1 MFYIFINFK
10 TYRQASG
17 AAAVELASYCRR
29 VDEEFSQVKVVPVVQ
44 ALDAWRV
51 KQEAKITP
59 WLQHLDWHKPGR
71 ATGWINLETALANG
85 AGGTLLNHSEH
96 SIPPGTAKQVLKRT
110 TQIKQEF
117 GTIVCAG
124 TLGQVKRWSYLKA
137 DFLAYEIK
145 QLIASGRA
153 ITEEKP
159 QSVKK
164 AVAIAKKAGLLLLV
178 GAGISQPEDVTLAQ
192 EMGAAG
198 VLVASAIVKA
208 DNPEEKLREL
218 VGGVRG
224 EGNKGTK

>member
-1 MFYIFINFK
+1 MFYIFVNFK

-17 AAAVELASYCRR
+17 AAAAELASSCRQ
-29 VDEEFSQVKVVPVVQ
+29 VDEEFSQVKVIPVVQ
-44 ALDAWRV
+44 ALDARRV

-96 SIPPGTAKQVLKRT
+96 SIPPGTAKQVLKRI
-110 TQIKQEF
+110 TQTKQEF
-117 GTIVCAG
+117 GAIVCAG

-145 QLIASGRA
+145 QLIASGRS

-159 QSVKK
+159 ESVKK
-164 AVAIAKKAGLLLLV
+164 AVAITKKAGLPLLV
-178 GAGISQPEDVTLAQ
+178 GAGISQAKDVALAQ
-192 EMGAAG
+192 KLGAAG
-198 VLVASAIVKA
+198 VLVASAVVKA
-208 DNPEEKLREL
+208 SDPEDKLIEL
-218 VGGVRG
+218 AGGI
-224 EGNKGTK
+224 ND